1 MKKSNILCIIVG
13 FFAGIVSGFFSSGG
27 GLIILPFYLLMLKLD
42 DVKARATT
50 IFCILFITLTSAL
63 FYLKEAHIDFNLA
76 LKCGVGGIIG
86 SIIGSKL
93 LDVINSKILNAM
105 LACFL
110 VYAGIRMI
118 WF

>member
-1 MKKSNILCIIVG
+1 MKKSIFLCVIVG

-50 IFCILFITLTSAL
+50 IFCILFITSVSAF
-63 FYLKEAHIDFNLA
+63 FYFKEAHVDFWLS
-76 LKCGVGGIIG
+76 LKCGIGGMFG
-86 SIIGSKL
+86 SFIGSKFL
-93 LDVINSKILNAM
+93 TGINSKFLNVL

-110 VYAGIRMI
+110 IYAGVRMI
-118 WF
+118 I

>member
-1 MKKSNILCIIVG
+1 MKKSIFLCVIVG

-50 IFCILFITLTSAL
+50 IFCILFITSVSAF
-63 FYLKEAHIDFNLA
+63 FYLKETHIDWVLS
-76 LKCGVGGIIG
+76 LKCGIGGIFG
-86 SIIGSKL
+86 SFFGSKVL
-93 LDVINSKILNAM
+93 NKINSRVLNIL

-110 VYAGIRMI
+110 VYAGERMI
-118 WF
+118 I

>member
-1 MKKSNILCIIVG
+1 MKKSIFLCIIVG

-76 LKCGVGGIIG
+76 LK
-86 SIIGSKL
+86 
-93 LDVINSKILNAM
+93 
-105 LACFL
+105 
-110 VYAGIRMI
+110 
-118 WF
+118 